1 MLFDYLIAAS
11 VAVIGMLGLMQWASE
26 IVLLH
31 TVTSQYASAEMV
43 LRELLAARSLFD
55 PTGWDFHSVC
65 HPSVSPDPTG
75 FWYATC
81 ESLPLLL
88 ESLPDYHFGQ
98 EHAGGVRLV
107 WRGMQGQWMSL
118 DSGAIVAIGGEG

>member
-11 VAVIGMLGLMQWASE
+11 VAFIGMLGLVQWASE
-26 IVLLH
+26 IVTLH

-55 PTGWDFHSVC
+55 PIGWDLHSVC
-65 HPSVSPDPTG
+65 HPSATQEPTG

-81 ESLPLLL
+81 ESLSPLLK
-88 ESLPDYHFGQ
+88 SLPDYYLEQG
-98 EHAGGVRLV
+98 HAGGARLV
-107 WRGMQGQWMSL
+107 WRDIEGQWMSL
-118 DSGAIVAIGGEG
+118 DSGAIGAVGGEG